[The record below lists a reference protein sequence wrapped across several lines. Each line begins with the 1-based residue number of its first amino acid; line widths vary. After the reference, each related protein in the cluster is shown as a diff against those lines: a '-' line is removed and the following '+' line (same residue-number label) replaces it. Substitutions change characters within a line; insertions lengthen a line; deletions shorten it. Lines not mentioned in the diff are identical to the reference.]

1 MGLLELL
8 IILIVVMWLLGVG
21 FSFGGSLIHL
31 LLVVLVIVIIYKLI
45 TRTQE
50 VIFTL
55 QQIITDPLFLTGV
68 VIATLTFGHKVTGYV
83 VAAALIVASLF
94 I

>member
-45 TRTQE
+45 TRT
-50 VIFTL
+50 
-55 QQIITDPLFLTGV
+55 
-68 VIATLTFGHKVTGYV
+68 
-83 VAAALIVASLF
+83 
-94 I
+94 